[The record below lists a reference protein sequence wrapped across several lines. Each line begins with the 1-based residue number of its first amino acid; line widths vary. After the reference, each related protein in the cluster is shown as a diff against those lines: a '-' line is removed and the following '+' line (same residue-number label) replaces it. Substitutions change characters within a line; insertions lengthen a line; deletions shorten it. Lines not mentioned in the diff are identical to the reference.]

1 MVFHVVT
8 LFYFCSEISRNEKRD
23 LSMVRSFEVLFG
35 FVRRVWSFDG
45 LYEFPGVVGISM
57 GYVGA
62 LRSPV
67 SLLAL
72 LMFRT
77 PEVII
82 NSFSVSAHFQSLSL
96 ISSHFP
102 KILLNQTFL
111 SHQPTNMPQG
121 GFHWLPP
128 VLFFY

>member
-72 LMFRT
+72 LMFAPPRIESEAFHGQT
-77 PEVII
+77 H
-82 NSFSVSAHFQSLSL
+82 S
-96 ISSHFP
+96 
-102 KILLNQTFL
+102 TFL
-111 SHQPTNMPQG
+111 A
-121 GFHWLPP
+121 
-128 VLFFY
+128 FFYFNGSRFNSGPICLRDNWFSTCHENKSRSR